1 MDLLEHPLEAVAFRL
16 YSLPDASA
24 ATGAAAW
31 TCRAA
36 VLAAAAAA
44 GLWRL
49 RAPAPTAASTAAAKP
64 LQLDPCPEAEAPTAP
79 RTAPSER
86 WSAPPAAPSP
96 KERYTAY
103 YRDACRVGCCDEDR
117 DDDGDDR
124 EDDAE
129 EHDDCGGGGAY
140 RTPSETTTGP
150 FGWEAEVV
158 RSLPLCPPAP
168 EVGLGPGPGRRY
180 SSPTALGGSVVQLWD
195 QVAGGGLTPT
205 ASPRRR
211 GRAVVATAPGF

>member
-31 TCRAA
+31 TCLAA
-36 VLAAAAAA
+36 VLAAA

-79 RTAPSER
+79 RTALSER

-129 EHDDCGGGGAY
+129 EHDDDDDCGGGGAY

-168 EVGLGPGPGRRY
+168 EVGLGPGRRY
-180 SSPTALGGSVVQLWD
+180 SSPTALGGSVAQLWD